1 MNLPEAYAEG
11 GQFTLTLSTKAS
23 NGGYGV
29 ALGVGKDSDVYAH
42 IETKIN
48 GKEQEEVAT
57 EYPGQMIYLRT
68 SDTVASAPTITE
80 NPTSITVTEGT
91 RVGFL
96 VQAEGI
102 GVGYQWYHDGQ
113 IVMPHNV
120 TAGTRNES
128 SSAALRLSAVTMED
142 AGEYTA
148 EAMNAVGTVRSETV
162 TLTVL
167 PAENNK

>member
-1 MNLPEAYAEG
+1 
-11 GQFTLTLSTKAS
+11 
-23 NGGYGV
+23 
-29 ALGVGKDSDVYAH
+29 
-42 IETKIN
+42 
-48 GKEQEEVAT
+48 
-57 EYPGQMIYLRT
+57 
-68 SDTVASAPTITE
+68 
-80 NPTSITVTEGT
+80 
-91 RVGFL
+91 
-96 VQAEGI
+96 
-102 GVGYQWYHDGQ
+102 
-113 IVMPHNV
+113 MPHNV